1 MKDTVRV
8 EKVGNR
14 VGLVFSQEKA
24 RILGLREDDELLVM
38 PDEAGG
44 IRLVP
49 YDGGGH
55 GLNGEERSFIQL
67 PPDAFDD
74 LDD

>member
-14 VGLVFSQEKA
+14 VGLVLSHEKA
-24 RILGLREDDELLVM
+24 RILGLREDDQFLVM
-38 PDEAGG
+38 PDEGG
-44 IRLVP
+44 GVRLVP
-49 YDGGGH
+49 HDGGGH
-55 GLNGEERSFIQL
+55 GLNRDERSFIQL